1 MMAYD
6 RFYNPDRLDTYR
18 PKSQYGLPDLE
29 YEQAQA
35 ANRRANLAGV
45 GSGPSL
51 GSYGG
56 AVAGGA
62 VQKAVGGGIA
72 RALGKGLL
80 GKVLGPMAAPLPG
93 MAGAMIATALLGKLF
108 GKKPKKHTAAD
119 YNAVTSQFTPDTYV
133 PENFNDFRQE
143 SRRNYGG

>member
-1 MMAYD
+1 MAYD

-18 PKSQYGLPDLE
+18 PKPAYGMGDLE
-29 YEQAQA
+29 YEQAHQ
-35 ANRRANLAGV
+35 ANRRANQAGA
-45 GSGPSL
+45 GSGPQL
-51 GSYGG
+51 RQYGG
-56 AVAGGA
+56 AVAGGLA
-62 VQKAVGGGIA
+62 QKAVGGGLMKV
-72 RALGKGLL
+72 LGKGLL

-133 PENFNDFRQE
+133 PENSNDFRQE